1 MIELRA
7 QLVKSG
13 KLDNESIDT
22 FLAHCADPN
31 WWTQTIAFTAVHAR
45 SPSGCLRDQSM
56 CQNTAPAA
64 HTIRLLIHLAT

>member
-45 SPSGCLRDQSM
+45 SPSG
-56 CQNTAPAA
+56 
-64 HTIRLLIHLAT
+64 